1 MVTFNHAAYVAQAI
15 ESVLA
20 QETDFDVEL
29 VIGEDGSTDDTRKI
43 VQAYQRQHPEQIR
56 LLLHPRNVGAQA
68 NVLATLQACCGEY
81 VALLE
86 GDDYWIDPDKL
97 QAQVALLD
105 ANPAAFL
112 CGARALVWPDGA
124 ESSSAIVPAEDG
136 EMLASFGARELFED
150 RWWFRTCTKMFRRS
164 ATQQV
169 PARFAGDW
177 SAIMWL
183 IANTNFGPVCFLDR
197 VVAVYRTHPAG
208 VWTSS
213 SRPQRVARDLEVLFH
228 LIPLFRGSDRRQLL
242 TRMDAYTNEL
252 LDAGGD
258 FRVMAMRSA
267 VLTALRSPM
276 QFRTATQLLRRVSQ
290 AVLRRT
296 PLRGRAD

>member
-20 QETDFDVEL
+20 QVTDFDVEL
-29 VIGEDGSTDDTRKI
+29 VIGEDDSTDNTRQI
-43 VQAYQRQHPEQIR
+43 VQAYQRQHPERIR

-68 NVLATLQACCGEY
+68 NVLATLQACRGEY

-124 ESSSAIVPAEDG
+124 ESSSAIVPAEDS
-136 EMLASFGARELFED
+136 ETLASFGARELFED

-164 ATQQV
+164 ATQKV
-169 PARFAGDW
+169 PAQFAGDW

-183 IANTNFGPVCFLDR
+183 IANSNFGPVCFLDR

-208 VWTSS
+208 VWTSMP
-213 SRPQRVARDLEVLFH
+213 RRARLERDIVTLFR
-228 LIPLFRGSDRRQLL
+228 LIPLFRSPEREQLHS
-242 TRMDAYTNEL
+242 RMDAYAHEL
-252 LDAGGD
+252 TDADGGS
-258 FRVMAMRSA
+258 RLAA
-267 VLTALRSPM
+267 VRCATLTVLRSRADRAAWR
-276 QFRTATQLLRRVSQ
+276 QFFRRVRSI
-290 AVLRRT
+290 ARRRPT
-296 PLRGRAD
+296 RA